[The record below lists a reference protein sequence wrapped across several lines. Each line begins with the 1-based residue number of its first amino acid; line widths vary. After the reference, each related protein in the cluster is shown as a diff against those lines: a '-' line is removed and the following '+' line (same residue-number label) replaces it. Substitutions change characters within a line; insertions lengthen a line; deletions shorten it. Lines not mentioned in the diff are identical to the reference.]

1 MKKGTF
7 LLAVFF
13 LTSTPAILSQK
24 PVIYPGAMAQR
35 PGSNYFLT
43 TDSYEKVRAFYA
55 GIYGEPDHETEK
67 TATFFYEETIF
78 EPAGIHLYSKSPG
91 SKGATRVFTALCR
104 LKERGQAEGKEVLS
118 RQRYDEI
125 VRNYEHLKDHYYLYK
140 EDERGKF
147 VPEDETIYLKYNRKL
162 DASAIENMNVEEI
175 TQKAQQLLMQGK
187 MQEGR
192 ELLEQR
198 QNSMSG
204 HLEFSGSTEAVDE
217 WIECLEEMDAC
228 KFPVLIRIDNAWS
241 GND

>member
-13 LTSTPAILSQK
+13 LAATPSVFGQE
-24 PVIYPGAMAQR
+24 PVLYPGALVQR
-35 PGSNYFLT
+35 PGFNYYVT

-55 GIYGEPDHETEK
+55 GIYGEPNHQTEK

-104 LKERGQAEGKEVLS
+104 LKERGKAEGKEVLS

-125 VRNYEHLKDHYYLYK
+125 VRKYEHLKNHYYLYA
-140 EDERGKF
+140 EDERGNF
-147 VPEDETIYLKYNRKL
+147 LPEDEIIYLKYNRKL
-162 DASAIENMNVEEI
+162 DAGAIEDMNVEEI

-187 MQEGR
+187 IEEGR
-192 ELLEQR
+192 EMLERLQS
-198 QNSMSG
+198 SMTG
-204 HLEFSGSTEAVDE
+204 HLEFSGSTEVVDE
-217 WIECLEEMDAC
+217 WIECLEEIDAC
-228 KFPVLIRIDNAWS
+228 KFPIIIRIDSSWS
-241 GND
+241 DNN